1 MLSDMPGLYH
11 LSLVL
16 HGMDNI
22 LVFLYAVWREEDRP
36 MDEEDLL
43 NMVIMERM
51 SWHCRRFRKER
62 PGEGKGSHRSRY
74 ALEQLEK
81 MYTQLEPEVIT
92 ALNDCV
98 DEMSHLLAADDE
110 MYYRAGIEDGIR
122 IDQLIK
128 QIKAKQD

>member
-1 MLSDMPGLYH
+1 MLSDMLSLYH
-11 LSLVL
+11 LSLV
-16 HGMDNI
+16 HRGMDNI
-22 LVFLYAVWREEDRP
+22 AIFLYDVLREEDEP

-51 SWHCRRFRKER
+51 SWHCRQFRKER
-62 PGEGKGSHRSRY
+62 PGEGQGSHRSRY

-81 MYTQLEPEVIT
+81 MYARLEPEVII

-110 MYYRAGIEDGIR
+110 MYYRAGIADGIR
-122 IDQLIK
+122 LDQLIK
-128 QIKAKQD
+128 QIKEKQE